1 MGWPDVVELTLPS
14 SDNSDNSSVAEQR
27 DPGQSWVR
35 LGIDVGGTFT
45 DLVLLRDGQIRTA
58 KVLSTPS
65 PEWGVFTALEKMGP
79 VDIDL
84 FCHGMTVATN
94 ALLERKGSPTLFL
107 TTEGFRDILAIARQ
121 NRPSLYDL
129 TQPKPEPV
137 VLRHHCLE
145 VKERCSVAGVL
156 EALTDAEIER
166 VLQVVAERIEQDGIR
181 SIGVGFLFSFL
192 YPEHEQRLGAALRKT
207 FPNLHISL
215 SCEVA
220 PEFREYERFSTTAID
235 AYLSPALAGYLHQLA
250 QGCEKR
256 GIPQPLIMQSS
267 GGVTSIAQAAAHA
280 SVALL
285 SGPAGGVYGGAY
297 LGQLSGYG
305 DLLSF
310 DMGGTS
316 TDVALIQK
324 GIPQVSPAAV
334 VCGLPVQQPQIDLHT
349 VSAGG
354 GSLAQL
360 LPGGGLQVGP
370 ESAGSHPGPACYGRG
385 GTAPTVT
392 DANLWLGYLPDR
404 GGLGESVQLRRDLA
418 EQALRTV
425 ADPLGLS
432 VQEVAVGIRTLA
444 NGQMVRALRVIS
456 VERGLDP
463 ADFALLAFGGAGPMH
478 ACALAEE
485 LGIGRILIPA
495 ACGVLSALGM
505 ALADL
510 RRDYRRAILQ
520 PLRQLG
526 AEGSHLSHW
535 AAPLIHQAQVDLQEP
550 ALHFSLD
557 LRYRGQ
563 SFELGIPVQLSD
575 PSEHIERQFH
585 AVHQQRYGWQ
595 DLAQQVEVIQ
605 LRLRAVQALPK
616 VPLVASNPL
625 PGDLSAPAAGRPLQ
639 GQRLAWFEGT
649 FQTVPVY
656 ARLRMG
662 VGFQLQGPAI
672 VELPEATAVIEA
684 GWQGQVD
691 EVGTLILGRC

>member
-1 MGWPDVVELTLPS
+1 MDPSKDPLKADVKTG
-14 SDNSDNSSVAEQR
+14 AGEQQPR
-27 DPGQSWVR
+27 QGLVR

-45 DLVLLRDGQIRTA
+45 DLVLLRDGQMRTA
-58 KVLSTPS
+58 KVLSTPN
-65 PEWGVFTALEKMGP
+65 PEAGVFAALDKIGE
-79 VDIDL
+79 VEIHL

-107 TTEGFRDILAIARQ
+107 TTAGFRDVLAIARQ

-137 VLRHHCLE
+137 VPRHHCIE
-145 VKERCSVAGVL
+145 VRERCSVAGVL
-156 EALTDAEIER
+156 EALTDSEIER
-166 VLQVVAERIEQDGIR
+166 VLQLVAERVHRDGIR
-181 SIGVGFLFSFL
+181 AIGVGFLFSFL
-192 YPEHEQRLGAALRKT
+192 YPEHEQRLGSALRQA
-207 FPNLHISL
+207 FPDLHVSL

-250 QGCEKR
+250 QGCQAR

-297 LGQLSGYG
+297 LGKLSGYPH
-305 DLLSF
+305 LLSL

-316 TDVALIQK
+316 TDVALIQN

-370 ESAGSHPGPACYGRG
+370 ESAGSQPGPACYGRG

-392 DANLWLGYLPDR
+392 DANLWLGYLPD
-404 GGLGESVQLRRDLA
+404 GGWLGESVQLRRDLA
-418 EQALRTV
+418 EQAIRKV

-432 VQEVAVGIRTLA
+432 LAETAVGIRTLA
-444 NGQMVRALRVIS
+444 NGAMSQALRVIS

-478 ACALAEE
+478 ACALAEA
-485 LGIGRILIPA
+485 LGIRRILIPA

-510 RRDYRRAILQ
+510 RRDYRRAVLQ
-520 PLRQLG
+520 PLPHLG
-526 AEGSHLSHW
+526 LEGSHLGQW
-535 AAPLIHQAQVDLQEP
+535 AEPLIHQAQTDLQEP

-563 SFELGIPVQLSD
+563 SFELEIPVQLSD
-575 PSEHIERQFH
+575 PISLVEQQFH
-585 AVHQQRYGWQ
+585 QTHQQRYGWQ
-595 DLAQQVEVIQ
+595 DPTQTVEVIQ
-605 LRLRAVQALPK
+605 LRLRAVQALPT
-616 VPLVASNPL
+616 VPLTPPTPL
-625 PGDLSAPAAGRPLQ
+625 AGDPLRGERRAWFAGRMRQVPIYDRR
-639 GQRLAWFEGT
+639 RLGPGF
-649 FQTVPVY
+649 
-656 ARLRMG
+656 RLE
-662 VGFQLQGPAI
+662 GPAI
-672 VELPEATAVIEA
+672 VEMPEATAVIEV
-684 GWQGQVD
+684 GWKGNID
-691 EVGTLILGRC
+691 AVGTLILSQS